1 MQPVIELRD
10 FTCHR
15 GEEPLFQ
22 PLTIRLPPGG
32 VLQVVGPNGAGKTT
46 LLRAIAGL
54 YDGFSGVY
62 LWQGKSI
69 EQMHY
74 ERAEALLYLGHQAGV
89 KSILSPLENLNW
101 SEGIRG
107 ADVVVGGELSSLA
120 ALAEVGL
127 RGYEDTPCFQMSAGQ
142 QRRVGLARLYLTCAT
157 VWILDEPF
165 TAIDTLGVARLEA
178 LLHAHAERGGAVI
191 LTSHQT
197 VSLPGLATLSLQPAT
212 GGAS

>member
-22 PLTIRLPPGG
+22 PLSIRLPPGG

-62 LWQGKSI
+62 FWQGKDI
-69 EQMHY
+69 AQRHY

-89 KSILSPLENLNW
+89 KSILSPSENLSW

-107 ADVVVGGELSSLA
+107 ADVAGELNPLA
-120 ALAEVGL
+120 ALAQVGL

-142 QRRVGLARLYLTCAT
+142 QRRVGLARLYLTSAT

-178 LLHAHAERGGAVI
+178 LLHAHAERGGCVI
-191 LTSHQT
+191 LTSHQA
-197 VSLPGLATLSLQPAT
+197 VSLPGLTTVSLQPAT
-212 GGAS
+212 GGAA